1 MAKLWA
7 KNIDLDKTIERFT
20 VGDDYVLD
28 LELAEADVLGNIAQ
42 ARMLAKIGVLTDE
55 ELSAVHGELLQ
66 TLASIERGEFTIA
79 REQEDVH
86 TAVEERLTAA
96 LGATGK
102 KIHTA
107 RSRNDQVALDCRLY
121 AREKLLLLAGDIQ
134 ALARKFLAFAGRH
147 AEVPMVGRTHT
158 QRAMPSSVGLWA
170 SSFAE
175 GLIECDELLEAVYRL
190 VNRSPLG
197 SAASY
202 GVAVDIDR
210 EMTASELGFERP
222 LINVL
227 YANNTRGKIEA
238 EILCAC
244 AVLMND
250 LSKAAADVI
259 FFSLPEIGYFILPER
274 FCGGS
279 SIMPQ
284 KKNPAMMELTRA
296 RAATVAGHLMAVL
309 GIVRGLPSGYN
320 RDFQDTKGP
329 MIKGLATTLDCV
341 RVMGM
346 VIGELKVDAK
356 RCVDAFS
363 PDVFAADEAL
373 RLVTE
378 EGVPF
383 RDAYKRVGLNLD
395 KLKDVDPV
403 ANIHAKKHLGAPGNL
418 ALDRIEKLLTDRESA
433 VASEVARIEKVK
445 ERLTTL

>member
-1 MAKLWA
+1 MAKLWT
-7 KNIDLDKTIERFT
+7 KTVDLDKTIERFT

-28 LELAEADVLGNIAQ
+28 LELAEADILGNIAQ

-55 ELSAVHGELLQ
+55 ELRQVAGELLKA
-66 TLASIERGEFTIA
+66 LAAVERGEFTIA

-96 LGATGK
+96 LGDTGK

-121 AREKLLLLAGDIQ
+121 AREKLLVLAAEVH
-134 ALARKFLAFAGRH
+134 ALARTFLAFAARH

-158 QRAMPSSVGLWA
+158 QRAMPSSVGLWG

-175 GLIECDELLEAVYRL
+175 ALIECDELIEAVYGL

-210 EMTASELGFERP
+210 EMTAGDLGFERP
-222 LINVL
+222 IINVL

-238 EILCAC
+238 EVLAAC

-250 LSKAAADVI
+250 LSKAAADII

-320 RDFQDTKGP
+320 RDLQDTKGP
-329 MIKGLATTLDCV
+329 LIKGLAITTDCV

-346 VIGELKVDAK
+346 VVGELKVDAK

-378 EGVPF
+378 EKVPF
-383 RDAYKRVGLNLD
+383 RDAYKQVGLNLD
-395 KLKDVDPV
+395 KLKSVDPV

-418 ALDRIEKLLTDRESA
+418 ALDRLTGLLEGREAA
-433 VASEVARIEKVK
+433 VKSEMSRLEKVK

>member
-1 MAKLWA
+1 MAKLWT
-7 KNIDLDKTIERFT
+7 KNVDLDKTIERFT
-20 VGDDYVLD
+20 VGDDYLLD
-28 LELAEADVLGNIAQ
+28 MELAEHDVLGNIAQ
-42 ARMLAKIGVLTDE
+42 ARMLAKIGVLTADE
-55 ELSAVHGELLQ
+55 LKQVTGELVK
-66 TLASIERGEFTIA
+66 TLALIERGEFTIA

-96 LGATGK
+96 LGDTGK

-107 RSRNDQVALDCRLY
+107 RSRNDQVALDVRLY
-121 AREKLLLLAGDIQ
+121 ARDRLLVLASEVQ
-134 ALARKFLAFAGRH
+134 TLARIFLAFAEKH

-175 GLIECDELLEAVYRL
+175 ALIECDELLETIYGL

-202 GVAVDIDR
+202 GVAVAIDR
-210 EMTASELGFERP
+210 EMTARELGFERP
-222 LINVL
+222 IVNVL

-238 EILCAC
+238 EVLSAC
-244 AVLMND
+244 AILMND

-259 FFSLPEIGYFILPER
+259 FFSLPEVGYFILPER

-296 RAATVAGHLMAVL
+296 RAATVAGHLMSVL

-329 MIKGLATTLDCV
+329 LIKGLTTTIDCV

-346 VIGELKVDAK
+346 VVGELKVDAK
-356 RCVDAFS
+356 KCVDAFS

-373 RLVTE
+373 RMVTE

-383 RDAYKRVGLNLD
+383 RDAYKKVGLNLD
-395 KLKDVDPV
+395 KLKSIDPV
-403 ANIHAKKHLGAPGNL
+403 ANIKAKSHLGAPGNL
-418 ALDRIEKLLTDRESA
+418 GLDRLAAALSDRETA
-433 VASEVARIEKVK
+433 VKTEAARIAKVK
-445 ERLTTL
+445 AKLATI